1 MEIMFVPVKMKFDLK
16 EISGIEN
23 MPEKVGLVTTVQYV
37 DELPK
42 IKKYL
47 DGQGKKC
54 LVIGKILGCDVKNAE
69 KAKDKVDA
77 FLYIGSGEFH
87 PIALLSIGKPVY
99 MQNGKRLEKDDRKI
113 KGMLAKFYASKDIG
127 IIVSLKTGQMHLD
140 WAEELKK
147 RFADKT
153 FYVFAADTIDYRQME
168 NFNFVESWVN
178 TACPRIAD
186 DVKVLNYEDI
196 K

>member
-16 EISGIEN
+16 ELADIEN
-23 MPEKVGLVTTVQYV
+23 MPKKLGLVTTVQYI

-47 DGQGKKC
+47 DGRGKKC
-54 LVIGKILGCDVKNAE
+54 LVIGKILGCDVKIAE
-69 KAKDKVDA
+69 KAKDNVDA

-87 PIALLSIGKPVY
+87 PIALLRIGKPVY
-99 MQNGKRLEKDDRKI
+99 LQNGKKLEKDDRKV
-113 KGMLAKFYASKDIG
+113 KGMLTKFYASKDIG
-127 IIVSLKTGQMHLD
+127 IIVSLKTGQMHPEQAD
-140 WAEELKK
+140 DLKK
-147 RFADKT
+147 RFPDKT

-196 K
+196 P